1 MEEDVSRCQDLK
13 LKPRRD
19 DLERSQM
26 MNFNAFQ
33 PRRETHRLT
42 SYGTKLK

>member
-26 MNFNAFQ
+26 MNFNAFSTQ
-33 PRRETHRLT
+33 KLT
-42 SYGTKLK
+42 A